1 MKKRIAVLMFSAMLI
16 CGIAQAAS
24 FIDPSNPNIQY
35 RGRWDYSNPSA
46 PWCHAKSST
55 IIVKFQ
61 GTSIAA
67 NFSGGTS
74 DYIRV
79 IIDDDAL
86 GSIKILTPAGLATLA
101 SGLSDTNHT
110 IEIVKETDLD
120 RITFRGFELDD
131 GKSLILPPTRP
142 PRKIEFYGDSNQAG
156 DSSESERNDGDI
168 ALRGNYYTYPAIIA
182 RMFDAEYVNFSKSGS
197 TIGSTDTA
205 HNRIDWSSSSPLW
218 DFNKFQADLVI
229 VNVGANDKGPERRKK
244 DKYHAFLDDL
254 RAEHPRAHIMLYNAY
269 GWSFS
274 EPANFIHEVI
284 AERNDPDM
292 SSAVF
297 PWVFA
302 QWHGCQYEHAG
313 MAMYLADHLQA
324 TLGWNPVAPQDVSS
338 GFGRDG
344 DVANGS
350 FEEVAPFGA
359 WGWRYFDDPGVSRE
373 YDPSGAYDGD
383 YYLRLSDGAHSQQTN
398 PCDSGETVTLT
409 AWMRGAS
416 TGDQVNMTIDFRDQ
430 GDGGREVAPVVAFTD
445 TKTLTTSWAEYSFA
459 ATAPASGNPI
469 FGTRVTFTAAA
480 GDTIDIDYVSQT
492 TGSGSTCGD
501 ETCDPGEDLCNCPE
515 DCGTPPSTETSSTD
529 GMDND
534 CDTDTDCDDSDC
546 LGDPACPTCG
556 DLTCDS
562 DEDQCN
568 CPDDCGTPPSTETSC
583 TDEVDNDCDNYTD
596 CDDSD
601 CDGNPACPDCLPKRA
616 DCTDNAKCCS
626 GTCLPAGKC
635 K

>member
-1 MKKRIAVLMFSAMLI
+1 MKKRIAVLMFCAMLI

-35 RGRWDYSNPSA
+35 RGRWDYSNRSA

-55 IIVKFQ
+55 IIANFQ
-61 GTSIAA
+61 GTSIAV

-79 IIDDDAL
+79 IIDDDAQ
-86 GSIKILTPAGLATLA
+86 GSVKIPTPVGLTTLV
-101 SGLSDTNHT
+101 SGLSDTIHK
-110 IEIVKETDLD
+110 IKIVKETDQG
-120 RITFRGFELDD
+120 RMTFNGFRLDD
-131 GKSLILPPTRP
+131 GKSLNSPPPSPT
-142 PRKIEFYGDSNQAG
+142 RKIEFYGDSNQAG
-156 DSSESERNDGDI
+156 YSLESERNDSDV
-168 ALRGNYYTYPAIIA
+168 ALRGNYYTYPAIVA
-182 RMFDAEYVNFSKSGS
+182 RMFNAEYVNFSKSGS

-205 HNRIDWSSSSPLW
+205 HNRIDWSSSTPLW
-218 DFNKFQADLVI
+218 DFNNFQADLV
-229 VNVGANDKGPERRKK
+229 VLNVGANDKGPERRKK

-254 RAEHPRAHIMLYNAY
+254 RAEHPNAHIMLYNAF

-284 AERNDPDM
+284 AEQGDPNM

-302 QWHGCQYEHAG
+302 QWHGCQYDHAG

-324 TLGWNPVAPQDVSS
+324 TLGWTPVAPQDVFS

-350 FEEVAPFGA
+350 FEEVAPFGG

-373 YDPSGAYDGD
+373 YDPSGAHDGGAYDGD

-416 TGDQVNMTIDFRDQ
+416 NGDQVDMTIDFRDQ
-430 GDGGREVAPVVAFTD
+430 GDGGREVAPVAAFTD

-459 ATAPASGNPI
+459 ATAPTSGNPI
-469 FGTRVTFTAAA
+469 FGTRITFTAAA
-480 GDTIDIDYVSQT
+480 GDTVDIDDVSQT

-501 ETCDPGEDLCNCPE
+501 ETCDPGENQCNCPE
-515 DCGTPPSTETSSTD
+515 DCGTPPPTETVCDD
-529 GMDND
+529 GIDED
-534 CDTDTDCDDSDC
+534 CDNDTDCDDI
-546 LGDPACPTCG
+546 
-556 DLTCDS
+556 
-562 DEDQCN
+562 
-568 CPDDCGTPPSTETSC
+568 
-583 TDEVDNDCDNYTD
+583 
-596 CDDSD
+596 D
-601 CDGNPACPDCLPKRA
+601 CDGDQSCPDCLPKRA
-616 DCTDNAKCCS
+616 ACTDNAECCS